1 MISAR
6 ISHSVA
12 VLASAAIFTIGIAY
26 SDFAHAQDKSEL
38 IRSLARVK
46 TRALTAQPSKD
57 QKEFQGLVD
66 TLRKVS
72 TRQITVEQR
81 KEVAEYVKDKDLPA
95 VDMEI
100 YFDYNSARLNEQSL
114 PKLKELGDALS
125 DEKLKGETFMI
136 AGHTDAVGS
145 DGYNQTLSEQ
155 RALSVRQYL
164 LEKHNLDISKL
175 IAIGYGEEQL
185 KLPDTPN
192 AGDNRRVQV
201 VNMQVE

>member
-1 MISAR
+1 MTSGR
-6 ISHSVA
+6 ILKSLAVLSVA
-12 VLASAAIFTIGIAY
+12 TFAFGAVGFEYAY
-26 SDFAHAQDKSEL
+26 AQDKDDL
-38 IRSLARVK
+38 IKSLSRVK
-46 TRALTAQPSKD
+46 TRSVTAAPSKD
-57 QKEFQGLVD
+57 QKQFQGLVD

-81 KEVAEYVKDKDLPA
+81 KQVADYVKEKDLPA

-100 YFDYNSARLNEQSL
+100 YFDFNSARINQRSL
-114 PKLKELGDALS
+114 PKLEELAAALS
-125 DEKLKGETFMI
+125 DQKLDGETFMI

-145 DGYNQTLSEQ
+145 DGYNQTLSER
-155 RALSVRQYL
+155 RAESVRQYL
-164 LEKHNLDISKL
+164 VGEHNLNISKL

-192 AGDNRRVQV
+192 AGENRRVQI